1 MKPPKNKK
9 ISVLIC
15 DDHSVFREG
24 VRSILSGE
32 RDMQVIGQAGDGM
45 EAVKKARE
53 LKPDVVLMDIAMP
66 VMRGFDAARRIHS
79 TDSGIRILMLTI
91 YDDEELV
98 ARCLSAGAAGYVLK
112 DSPPE
117 QLIYAV
123 RCVARGEQ
131 YLSPK
136 ALKGIIGTI
145 GKGAPQVTTRYDLLS
160 DREREILVMLAE
172 GESLKEVATHLN
184 LSVKTVDAHKYNI
197 MKKLDVHDRTELIRF
212 AIRQKLI
219 AS

>member
-1 MKPPKNKK
+1 MKTNKK
-9 ISVLIC
+9 INVLIC

-32 RDMQVIGQAGDGM
+32 PDMVVIGQAGNGA
-45 EAVKKARE
+45 EGVKKTRE
-53 LKPDVVLMDIAMP
+53 LNPDVVLMDIAMP
-66 VMRGFDAARRIHS
+66 VMRGFDATRRIVKLDPH
-79 TDSGIRILMLTI
+79 IRVLMLTV
-91 YDDEELV
+91 YDDEDLV

-112 DSPPE
+112 DAPPE
-117 QLIYAV
+117 QLVYAI
-123 RCVARGEQ
+123 RTVARGER

-136 ALKGIIGTI
+136 ALKGVIGGLTA
-145 GKGAPQVTTRYDLLS
+145 GATQVSTRYDLLS
-160 DREREILVMLAE
+160 DREREILVLLAE
-172 GESLKEVATHLN
+172 GDSLKEVASLLN

-197 MKKLDVHDRTELIRF
+197 MRKLDVHDRTELIRF

>member
-1 MKPPKNKK
+1 MNAKK
-9 ISVLIC
+9 ITVLIC

-24 VRSILSGE
+24 VRSILSSE
-32 RDMQVIGQAGDGM
+32 KDMIVVGQAGNGM
-45 EAVKKARE
+45 EAVEKARE
-53 LKPDVVLMDIAMP
+53 LRPDVLLMDIAMP
-66 VMRGFDAARRIHS
+66 VMRGFEAARRLHKLEPAIHV
-79 TDSGIRILMLTI
+79 LMLTV
-91 YDDEELV
+91 YDDEDLV
-98 ARCLSAGAAGYVLK
+98 ARCLGAGVTGYVLK
-112 DSPPE
+112 DAPPE
-117 QLIYAV
+117 QLIYAI

-136 ALKGIIGTI
+136 ALKGVIGTI
-145 GKGAPQVTTRYDLLS
+145 AKGGPQVTTRYDLLS
-160 DREREILVMLAE
+160 DREREVLIMLAE

-197 MKKLDVHDRTELIRF
+197 MRKLDVHDRTDLIRF

>member
-1 MKPPKNKK
+1 MKPSKK
-9 ISVLIC
+9 INVLIC

-32 RDMQVIGQAGDGM
+32 PDMVVVGQAGNGA
-45 EAVKKARE
+45 EGVKKARE
-53 LKPDVVLMDIAMP
+53 LSPDVVLMDIAMP
-66 VMRGFDAARRIHS
+66 VMRGFDATRRIVKMDPH
-79 TDSGIRILMLTI
+79 IRVLMLTV
-91 YDDEELV
+91 YDDEDLV

-112 DSPPE
+112 DAPPE
-117 QLIYAV
+117 QLVYAI
-123 RCVARGEQ
+123 RTVARGER

-136 ALKGIIGTI
+136 ALKGVIGGLTA
-145 GKGAPQVTTRYDLLS
+145 GAPQVSTRYDLLS
-160 DREREILVMLAE
+160 DREREILVLLAE
-172 GESLKEVATHLN
+172 GDSLKEVASLLN

-197 MKKLDVHDRTELIRF
+197 MRKLDVHDRTELIRF

>member
-1 MKPPKNKK
+1 MKSKK
-9 ISVLIC
+9 IDVLIC

-32 RDMQVIGQAGDGM
+32 PDMIVVGQAGNGA
-45 EAVKKARE
+45 EGVKKARE
-53 LKPDVVLMDIAMP
+53 LHPDVVLMDIAMP
-66 VMRGFDAARRIHS
+66 VMRGFDATRRIVKIDPH
-79 TDSGIRILMLTI
+79 IRVLMLTV
-91 YDDEELV
+91 YDDEDLV

-112 DSPPE
+112 DAPPE
-117 QLIYAV
+117 QLVYAI
-123 RCVARGEQ
+123 RTVARGER

-136 ALKGIIGTI
+136 ALKGVIGGLTT
-145 GKGAPQVTTRYDLLS
+145 GTAPVSTRYDLLS
-160 DREREILVMLAE
+160 DREREILVLLAE
-172 GESLKEVATHLN
+172 GDSLKEVASLLN

-197 MKKLDVHDRTELIRF
+197 MRKLDVHDRTELIRF

>member
-1 MKPPKNKK
+1 MKPNKK
-9 ISVLIC
+9 INVLIC

-32 RDMQVIGQAGDGM
+32 PDMIVVGQASNGAEG
-45 EAVKKARE
+45 VKKARE
-53 LKPDVVLMDIAMP
+53 LSPDVILMDIAMP
-66 VMRGFDAARRIHS
+66 VMRGFDATRRVVKL
-79 TDSGIRILMLTI
+79 DPQIRVLMLTV
-91 YDDEELV
+91 YDDEDLV

-112 DSPPE
+112 DAPPE
-117 QLIYAV
+117 QLVYAI
-123 RCVARGEQ
+123 RTVARGER

-136 ALKGIIGTI
+136 ALKGVIGGLTV
-145 GKGAPQVTTRYDLLS
+145 GAPQVSTRYELLS
-160 DREREILVMLAE
+160 DREREILVLLAE
-172 GESLKEVATHLN
+172 GDSLKEVASLLN

-197 MKKLDVHDRTELIRF
+197 MRKLDVHDRTELIRF

>member
-1 MKPPKNKK
+1 MKLKK
-9 ISVLIC
+9 ITVLIC

-24 VRSILSGE
+24 VRSILAGE
-32 RDMQVIGQAGDGM
+32 RDAIVVGQAGNGA

-53 LKPDVVLMDIAMP
+53 LRPDVVLMDIAMP
-66 VMRGFDAARRIHS
+66 IMRGFDATRRIHRL
-79 TDSGIRILMLTI
+79 DPAIRVLMLTV
-91 YDDEELV
+91 YDDEDLV

-112 DSPPE
+112 DAPPE
-117 QLIYAV
+117 QLIYAI

-131 YLSPK
+131 YLSPG
-136 ALKGIIGTI
+136 ALKGIMGTFST
-145 GKGAPQVTTRYDLLS
+145 GASKVTTRYDLLS
-160 DREREILVMLAE
+160 DREREILVMLAD
-172 GESLKEVATHLN
+172 GGSLKDVATHLE

-197 MKKLDVHDRTELIRF
+197 MRKLDLHDRTDLIRY

>member
-1 MKPPKNKK
+1 MKTAKTT
-9 ISVLIC
+9 VLIC

-32 RDMQVIGQAGDGM
+32 RDMTVVGQAGDGA
-45 EAVKKARE
+45 EAVKKAKALR
-53 LKPDVVLMDIAMP
+53 PNVVLMDIAMP
-66 VMRGFDAARRIHS
+66 VMRGFEAAQRIHNF
-79 TDSGIRILMLTI
+79 DANIHVLMLTV
-91 YDDEELV
+91 YDDEDLV
-98 ARCLSAGAAGYVLK
+98 VRCLSAGAAGYVLK

-123 RCVARGEQ
+123 RSVGRGER

-136 ALKGIIGTI
+136 ALKGVIGTFT
-145 GKGAPQVTTRYDLLS
+145 KGVQRITTRYDLLS
-160 DREREILVMLAE
+160 DREREILTMLAE
-172 GESLKEVATHLN
+172 GQTLKEVATQLD

-197 MKKLDVHDRTELIRF
+197 MKKLDVHDRTELIRY

>member
-1 MKPPKNKK
+1 MKAAKL
-9 ISVLIC
+9 SVLIC

-32 RDMQVIGQAGDGM
+32 RDMTVVGQAGDGLD
-45 EAVKKARE
+45 AVKKARE
-53 LKPDVVLMDIAMP
+53 LHPDVVLMDIAMP
-66 VMRGFDAARRIHS
+66 VMRGFDAARRIH
-79 TDSGIRILMLTI
+79 TFDPKIRVLMLTV
-91 YDDEELV
+91 YDDEDLV
-98 ARCLSAGAAGYVLK
+98 ARCLAAGAAGYVLK

-117 QLIYAV
+117 QLTYAL

-136 ALKGIIGTI
+136 ALKGVIGTFT
-145 GKGAPQVTTRYDLLS
+145 KGVRHVTTRYELLS
-160 DREREILVMLAE
+160 EREREILVMLAE
-172 GESLKEVATHLN
+172 GQSLKEVATQLD

-197 MKKLDVHDRTELIRF
+197 MRKLDLHDRTGLIRF